1 MIRVG
6 IIGCGKIADAHAEQI
21 QCIPGCRI
29 VGACDEE
36 PLMAEQFC
44 DRFGVERPFG
54 AVREMLE
61 ACRPDAVHITTPPQ
75 SHFGLGRLCLE
86 SGSHVYVEKPFTVD
100 AGEAGGLLQEAEQ
113 RRLKV
118 TVGHDHQFS
127 QAALRMRKLVAEGYL
142 GGPPLHMESLYNY
155 DLGDPVYTRALLGDR
170 GHWVRKLPG
179 KLLHN
184 VISHGICKIAEFLSG
199 DTPRVV
205 AQGFTSR
212 FLRDMG
218 EMDLIDELRVTLLD
232 EEGATSYFTFSTQMR
247 PGLHQ
252 FRLYGPKNGL
262 VVDYGQQTVLKLK
275 GKKYKSHLER
285 LIPPFEVAGHCVGSG
300 VTNVSR
306 FLRND
311 FQMNWGMT
319 NLIASF
325 YRAIAE
331 NGPPPIPYR
340 EILLTAR
347 IMDDIFKRLNEKG
360 IEG

>member
-1 MIRVG
+1 
-6 IIGCGKIADAHAEQI
+6 
-21 QCIPGCRI
+21 
-29 VGACDEE
+29 
-36 PLMAEQFC
+36 
-44 DRFGVERPFG
+44 
-54 AVREMLE
+54 
-61 ACRPDAVHITTPPQ
+61 
-75 SHFGLGRLCLE
+75 
-86 SGSHVYVEKPFTVD
+86 
-100 AGEAGGLLQEAEQ
+100 
-113 RRLKV
+113 
-118 TVGHDHQFS
+118 
-127 QAALRMRKLVAEGYL
+127 
-142 GGPPLHMESLYNY
+142 MESLYNY

-285 LIPPFEVAGHCVGSG
+285 LIPPFEFAGHYVGSG
-300 VTNVSR
+300 LTNVSR

-311 FQMNWGMT
+311 FQMNWGMK

-325 YRAIAE
+325 YGSIAE

-340 EILLTAR
+340 EILLTSR
-347 IMDDIFKRLNEKG
+347 IMDDIFNQLNEKG